1 MKRPWTAL
9 AVSLFALGVLAG
21 CGNTN
26 NSVQYNTGA
35 TLVSISPSSISAGT
49 PSSPTMCQ
57 DTTTSPRYPC
67 FTLYVLASVSNP
79 FSSTG
84 TLPVVEWNGQ
94 KRPTTYVDST
104 DVYATIPYS
113 YVENP
118 GSVSVLTYQ
127 PQSGTGQ
134 NGLSN
139 PLTFLIYGAPN
150 PYPSLS
156 SITPTSA
163 AYCDSTSSKCSN
175 VSITLTG
182 SNFLPVSQ
190 NGGSSVTITGA
201 STYDEETAITV
212 NSISPT
218 QLKATIP
225 GASLCA
231 TGPVQVNVINPPSAI
246 CIVNCPNLGGGDT
259 NNPPSGE
266 QATTQLFTI
275 TGASANTCPA
285 NVPPTVTVR
294 KAQETPTV
302 SRDGR
307 YVAYASAQNGATQ
320 ILLRDTCLGATK
332 DCQPSTRT
340 ASAAADGVAG
350 NGDSHNAVLTP
361 DGRYVAFTS
370 AATNLVDNPSPGRG
384 VYLRDTC
391 IGATGSCQP
400 NTLLV
405 ATDEQG
411 QLRGTESILPSLSA
425 SGRFVAFLAQTPSAA
440 ANLGR
445 ATGTA
450 SVSAGKGGWRGVF
463 VRDTCL
469 GVADCTP
476 KTISV
481 SSESRNTAPGS
492 APAEEAPAIS
502 SDGRFVAYAS
512 AQNGSWQILL
522 TDTCLGVGGSCTT
535 STRTVS
541 VAADGTAGDGD
552 SHNAVLAAAG
562 RYVAFSSAASNLVAN
577 APVGRQAYLRDTCL
591 GAAASCKPTTTLVS
605 TDELGQLAGTEAL
618 LPSLSATGRYVAF
631 LAVTSSQATAASALP
646 PNSGLR
652 QIFVRDTCLGAS
664 TCAPKTTRIALQPGD
679 VSADLA
685 NPSGPALAGLAR
697 QIALSD
703 PKSATVFTPT
713 VPIDDRV
720 FLAIPNETE

>member
-259 NNPPSGE
+259 NNPPSGSRPRPSCSPSPVLRPTPAPPMFLPQLPYE
-266 QATTQLFTI
+266 KRKKLLPSAETAATLRTLPRKT
-275 TGASANTCPA
+275 A
-285 NVPPTVTVR
+285 PP
-294 KAQETPTV
+294 KFSSETP
-302 SRDGR
+302 
-307 YVAYASAQNGATQ
+307 ASAQRRIVNH
-320 ILLRDTCLGATK
+320 
-332 DCQPSTRT
+332 P
-340 ASAAADGVAG
+340 
-350 NGDSHNAVLTP
+350 
-361 DGRYVAFTS
+361 
-370 AATNLVDNPSPGRG
+370 
-384 VYLRDTC
+384 
-391 IGATGSCQP
+391 
-400 NTLLV
+400 
-405 ATDEQG
+405 
-411 QLRGTESILPSLSA
+411 
-425 SGRFVAFLAQTPSAA
+425 
-440 ANLGR
+440 R
-445 ATGTA
+445 APP
-450 SVSAGKGGWRGVF
+450 RQ
-463 VRDTCL
+463 R
-469 GVADCTP
+469 
-476 KTISV
+476 
-481 SSESRNTAPGS
+481 
-492 APAEEAPAIS
+492 
-502 SDGRFVAYAS
+502 
-512 AQNGSWQILL
+512 
-522 TDTCLGVGGSCTT
+522 
-535 STRTVS
+535 RTVS
-541 VAADGTAGDGD
+541 
-552 SHNAVLAAAG
+552 
-562 RYVAFSSAASNLVAN
+562 
-577 APVGRQAYLRDTCL
+577 PVM
-591 GAAASCKPTTTLVS
+591 
-605 TDELGQLAGTEAL
+605 
-618 LPSLSATGRYVAF
+618 
-631 LAVTSSQATAASALP
+631 ATA
-646 PNSGLR
+646 
-652 QIFVRDTCLGAS
+652 TM
-664 TCAPKTTRIALQPGD
+664 
-679 VSADLA
+679 
-685 NPSGPALAGLAR
+685 PS
-697 QIALSD
+697 
-703 PKSATVFTPT
+703 
-713 VPIDDRV
+713 
-720 FLAIPNETE
+720 

>member
-1 MKRPWTAL
+1 MKRSWTAL
-9 AVSLFALGVLAG
+9 AVSLFVIGVLAG

-49 PSSPTMCQ
+49 PASPAMCQ

-67 FTLYVLASVSNP
+67 FTLYVLASNSNP
-79 FSSTG
+79 FNSTG
-84 TLPVVEWNGQ
+84 KQPVVEWNGQ

-113 YVENP
+113 YVAKA

-127 PQSGTGQ
+127 PQSGSGQ

-139 PLTFLIYGAPN
+139 PLTFIIYGAPN

-156 SITPTSA
+156 SVSPTSA
-163 AYCDSTSSKCSN
+163 PYCAATNSNCSS

-190 NGGSSVTITGA
+190 DGGSSVTITGA

-212 NSISPT
+212 NSISST

-225 GASLCA
+225 GTALCA

-275 TGASANTCPA
+275 TGSSANTCPA
-285 NVPPTVTVR
+285 NVPPTITVR
-294 KAQETPTV
+294 KALETPAI

-307 YVAYASAQNGATQ
+307 YVTYASAQNGTTQ
-320 ILLRDTCLGATK
+320 ILVRDTCLGPTK
-332 DCQPSTRT
+332 DCVPSTRT
-340 ASAAADGVAG
+340 VSVSSEGAVG
-350 NGDSHNAVLTP
+350 NSDSDNAVMTP
-361 DGRYVAFTS
+361 DGRYIAFSS
-370 AATNLVDNPSPGRG
+370 AARNLVDSPSPGREI
-384 VYLRDTC
+384 YLRDTC

-400 NTLLV
+400 STLLV
-405 ATDEQG
+405 ATDEEG
-411 QLRGTESILPSLSA
+411 QLRGTESILPSISA
-425 SGRFVAFLAQTPSAA
+425 SGRFVAFLAQTPRPA
-440 ANLGR
+440 ANLAS
-445 ATGTA
+445 ATHTVA
-450 SVSAGKGGWRGVF
+450 VPAGNSGLRQVF

-469 GVADCTP
+469 GATHCSP
-476 KTISV
+476 KTMRISSPSASV
-481 SSESRNTAPGS
+481 SSGA
-492 APAEEAPAIS
+492 ALAEEAPAIS
-502 SDGRFVAYAS
+502 SDGRFVSYAS
-512 AQNGSWQILL
+512 TQSGSLQILL
-522 TDTCLGVGGSCTT
+522 TDTCLGAGSDCTT
-535 STRTVS
+535 STRAVS
-541 VAADGTAGDGD
+541 AAGDGAVGNGD
-552 SHNAVLAAAG
+552 SHNAVMTADG
-562 RYVAFSSAASNLVAN
+562 RYVAFSSAATNLVEEVPA
-577 APVGRQAYLRDTCL
+577 GRQTYLRDTCV
-591 GAAASCKPTTTLVS
+591 GAATSCKPTTFLVS
-605 TDELGQLAGTEAL
+605 IDAHGQLTGTEAI
-618 LPSLSATGRYVAF
+618 LPSLSTTGRYVAF
-631 LAVTSSQATAASALP
+631 LAVTSSQAATSALA

-652 QIFVRDTCLGAS
+652 QIFVRDTCLAAPNC
-664 TCAPKTTRIALQPGD
+664 TPKTTRISLQPGD

-697 QIALSD
+697 QIAITDS
-703 PKSATVFTPT
+703 KSATVFTPT

-720 FLAIPNETE
+720 FLAIPDETK